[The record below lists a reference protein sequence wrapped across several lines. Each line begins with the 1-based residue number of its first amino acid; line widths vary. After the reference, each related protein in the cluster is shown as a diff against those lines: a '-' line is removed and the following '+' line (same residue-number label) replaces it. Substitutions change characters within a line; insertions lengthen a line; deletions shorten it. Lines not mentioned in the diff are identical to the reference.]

1 MTSYETKAVC
11 EAAQKAA
18 MAKEAQSR
26 VELTTRRVSSRSPN
40 PATVRMTKSMAT
52 SSSVESSGRI
62 ETIIAAIYA
71 RKSHHEM
78 SRSEEDP

>member
-1 MTSYETKAVC
+1 MSGPGF
-11 EAAQKAA
+11 
-18 MAKEAQSR
+18 SS
-26 VELTTRRVSSRSPN
+26 SSRALDAVP
-40 PATVRMTKSMAT
+40 VT

-71 RKSHHEM
+71 RKSDHEM